1 MSRVEKNEAVL
12 KNIQSL
18 SDDNQE
24 GAFEQMVVVHMGLG
38 IGILADISRSL
49 AVIADALT
57 EERNK
62 DHE

>member
-1 MSRVEKNEAVL
+1 MSRVEENKAVL
-12 KNIQSL
+12 ENLKSIAE
-18 SDDNQE
+18 DNQE
-24 GAFEQMVVVHMGLG
+24 GSFEQMVVIHMEFA
-38 IGILADISRSL
+38 IGVLADISKSL

>member
-1 MSRVEKNEAVL
+1 MSRVEENKIVL
-12 KNIQSL
+12 ESL
-18 SDDNQE
+18 RSIAKDNPE
-24 GAFEQMVVVHMGLG
+24 GSFEQMVVAHMGMA
-38 IGILADISRSL
+38 IGVLVDISMSL

>member
-1 MSRVEKNEAVL
+1 MSRVEINEAVL

-18 SDDNQE
+18 SDDHLE
-24 GAFEQMVVVHMGLG
+24 EPFEQMVVVQMGLE

>member
-12 KNIQSL
+12 KNIQSI
-18 SDDNQE
+18 SDNNQE
-24 GAFEQMVVVHMGLG
+24 GPFEQMVVGQMGLG

-57 EERNK
+57 ERNK

>member
-18 SDDNQE
+18 SDDHPE
-24 GAFEQMVVVHMGLG
+24 EPFGQMVVVQMGLS

-57 EERNK
+57 ERNK
-62 DHE
+62 NHE

>member
-1 MSRVEKNEAVL
+1 MNRVKENETGL
-12 KNIQSL
+12 KIIQRELENNPKASFK
-18 SDDNQE
+18 QIVMAHV
-24 GAFEQMVVVHMGLG
+24 GAG

-62 DHE
+62 NHE